1 MKTRFTKTLCFLI
14 CLTVLFGCFGQSA
27 SAGSYAMNA
36 QQWAG
41 YWDEYVREGKAVYLA
56 PGSDDTQMRFAWL
69 SGSNTVQPT
78 VRISKN
84 ADMRDFVIFKG
95 GYTSSKNVEFSAHV
109 TATGLEAGTLY
120 YYQCCTGNNTTE
132 IKSFKTVA
140 KGSAFSAVYVTDIHI
155 SGDSLA
161 NERLIQTSQNLN
173 NVLDAALEKD
183 DNISLIVSGGDQA
196 DSGLLPEYIGLF
208 ASPVLKTIPFALTIG
223 NHDANTTNYKHI
235 TNNPNIYQNAKSRS
249 LLGGDYW
256 FVKGDALFLMLDST
270 NTSASDH
277 YAFVEQAVAANPGVK
292 WRVAV
297 FHHDLYGGH
306 NPNREGETRLLR
318 ILLAPIFDKFAVDLV
333 MMGHSHVFSRSHVL
347 YNNKVSENL
356 TGLSSVKD
364 PKGTVYFVS
373 GSANKPRL
381 PDDEASE
388 RIAFDHIS
396 IEDVIY
402 NIINFDDE
410 RIAIKSYIM
419 GNDSEP
425 FDTFIIEKTGGA
437 GGHPEKPVP
446 FWYGFIARLGTVY
459 NMINNIVRSIEIAAG
474 K

>member
-1 MKTRFTKTLCFLI
+1 MKTRFTKMLCILI
-14 CLTVLFGCFGQSA
+14 CMTVLFGCFEQSA

-41 YWDEYVREGKAVYLA
+41 YWNEYVRDGKAVYLA
-56 PGSDDTQMRFAWL
+56 PGTDDTEMRFAWL
-69 SGSNTVQPT
+69 APNNLYRPAVEVSAKAEMSDSSV
-78 VRISKN
+78 
-84 ADMRDFVIFKG
+84 FEG
-95 GYTSSKNVEFSAHV
+95 GYKVVSDSLYSAQV
-109 TATGLEAGTLY
+109 IVTGLQTGTDY
-120 YYQCCTGNNTTE
+120 YYRCMTGNNTTPVRTFRTAAPE
-132 IKSFKTVA
+132 
-140 KGSAFSAVYVTDIHI
+140 GFSAVFVTDIHI
-155 SGDSLA
+155 SGETTADEGMSNRAL
-161 NERLIQTSQNLN
+161 NLN
-173 NVLDAALEKD
+173 NILDAALEKD
-183 DNISLIVSGGDQA
+183 DDISLVVSGGDNA
-196 DSGLLPEYIGLF
+196 NSGLLPEYIGLF

-306 NPNREGETRLLR
+306 NPNREGENRLLR